1 LVAAV
6 SHPTGQEWN
15 MDAEESHG
23 SSIMSGFDISSG
35 TDRFNTPALL
45 EGFELM
51 EAFSKIK
58 RDKVRQEI
66 LALTKRLSSS
76 GA

>member
-1 LVAAV
+1 
-6 SHPTGQEWN
+6 

-23 SSIMSGFDISSG
+23 SSTMSGFDISSG
-35 TDRFNTPALL
+35 TDRCSTPALL
-45 EGFELM
+45 EGLELM
-51 EAFSKIK
+51 AAFSKIK

-66 LALTKRLSSS
+66 IALAKRLSSS

>member
-1 LVAAV
+1 
-6 SHPTGQEWN
+6 

-23 SSIMSGFDISSG
+23 NSTMSGFDISSG
-35 TDRFNTPALL
+35 TDRYSTPALL
-45 EGFELM
+45 EGSELM

-66 LALTKRLSSS
+66 IALAKRLSTS
-76 GA
+76 AT

>member
-1 LVAAV
+1 
-6 SHPTGQEWN
+6 

-23 SSIMSGFDISSG
+23 NSTMTDFDISSG
-35 TDRFNTPALL
+35 TDRSSTPALL
-45 EGFELM
+45 EGSELM

-66 LALTKRLSSS
+66 IALAKRLSAN